1 MPLTG
6 VKGKVIII
14 TGGATGIGLGTA
26 RLFAGEGARVVIVT
40 GHSVQKAEQAVKELK
55 GMGAEAAFIQCD
67 VTDEK
72 QVENMVAGTVA
83 RFGTIDFAF
92 NNAGVGP
99 EGVNIPLVPLTD
111 LDKKYWD
118 LIIDTNLTGVFLC
131 LKYELRQMRKQGHGV
146 IVNTSSRGSLRVLA
160 NFGGYGPSKA
170 AVNFITR
177 LAAEENK
184 DKNIRVHAVCPGM
197 IMDTGLSDRLKT
209 YETRKMAEKKSD
221 GPPEAGFLDEHG
233 NFRNPG
239 RPDDIGNL
247 VLFLC
252 SDQASFIDGSV
263 TLVAGTQSII

>member
-6 VKGKVIII
+6 IQGKVIIV
-14 TGGATGIGLGTA
+14 TGGASGIGLSTA
-26 RLFAGEGARVVIVT
+26 RLFAREGAKVVITT
-40 GHSVQKAEQAVKELK
+40 GHSIQKAEQTVKDLK
-55 GMGAEAAFIQCD
+55 NMGAEAIFIQCD
-67 VTDEK
+67 VRNEE
-72 QVENMVAGTVA
+72 QVEAMVTKAVA
-83 RFGTIDFAF
+83 RFGAIDFAF

-99 EGVNIPLVPLTD
+99 EGVTIPLIPLTE

-131 LKYELRQMRKQGHGV
+131 LKHELRQMRKQGHGV
-146 IVNTSSRGSLRVLA
+146 IVNTSSRGSLRALP

-170 AVNFITR
+170 AVNFITK

-197 IMDTGLSDRLKT
+197 IQDTGLTDRLKSF
-209 YETRKMAEKKSD
+209 EIKRMAEKKPD
-221 GPPEAGFLDEHG
+221 APPEVGFLDEHG
-233 NFRNPG
+233 NLRNAG
-239 RPDDIGNL
+239 RPEDIGNV

-252 SDQASFIDGSV
+252 SEQASFVDGSV